1 MKVAIV
7 HDWLTGMG
15 GAEKVVIELHK
26 IFPNAPIYTSVVN
39 YKKIDPIFKEMDIR
53 TTFIQKLPF
62 SKKKYNRYLPLFPI
76 AFESLDLSEYDLI
89 LSSTTSIGAKGVLR
103 NSSSIHI
110 CYCNTPPRYTWDFYH
125 EYLAS
130 AGRMQRIAI
139 PILMHYLRTYDQL
152 SSSRVDYYIANSTN
166 VKERI
171 SKIYNKSS
179 TVIHPPVDV
188 EYYQPETVTDDTND
202 YYIIVSRLVSYKRV
216 DLAIEA
222 CNKLN
227 KNLIV
232 IGHGEE
238 FEKLKQLSGP
248 TITLLGYQT
257 DEQIKTYMQKSK
269 AFLFPGFEDFG
280 IAPVEAQAC
289 GKPVIAYG
297 KGGALDT
304 VLHEKTGVLF
314 NDHTVDA
321 LCEAIQKFETM
332 KFSSQ
337 EIRQHAENFSQKNFS
352 QKILGFIESSMEIN
366 RTML

>member
-7 HDWLTGMG
+7 HDWLTAMG
-15 GAEKVVIELHK
+15 GAEKVIIELHK
-26 IFPNAPIYTSVVN
+26 IFPNAPIYTSVVD
-39 YKKIDPIFKEMDIR
+39 YEKIDPIFKEMDIR

-130 AGRMQRIAI
+130 AGRIQRMVI

-188 EYYQPETVTDDTND
+188 EYYQLSEEKED
-202 YYIIVSRLVSYKRV
+202 YYFIVSRLVPYKRI

-222 CNKLN
+222 CNKLR
-227 KNLIV
+227 KNLVV

-238 FEKLKQLSGP
+238 FEKLKQLAGP

-257 DEQIKTYMQKSK
+257 DEQIKEYMQKSK

-289 GKPVIAYG
+289 GKPVIAFG

-304 VLHEKTGVLF
+304 VLPEKTGILF
-314 NDHTVDA
+314 NEQTVDA
-321 LCEAIQKFETM
+321 LCEAILKFETM
-332 KFSSQ
+332 EFNAQ
-337 EIRQHAENFSQKNFS
+337 EIRQHAENFSRKNFRENITEFV
-352 QKILGFIESSMEIN
+352 KSSMTIN
-366 RTML
+366 QTVE